1 LSQWNRSHSKQ
12 QAADIL
18 NKLSAYKKKKKKKK
32 KKTKTKTKTLSSL
45 LFWQQPGQ
53 ENLKLIL
60 LAVGQ
65 KIAQTK
71 SLQEVAR
78 A

>member
-18 NKLSAYKKKKKKKK
+18 NKLSAYKKKKK
-32 KKTKTKTKTLSSL
+32 KTKTKTLSSL